1 MQIFNFFYT
10 YANFLPTIFK
20 LSPNFIPKSLKI
32 TQFSP
37 PPNPSEN
44 SFYRFFNFQ
53 FISVST
59 YKSGL
64 DTIRGG
70 FFARVRD

>member
-10 YANFLPTIFK
+10 YANFLPTFFK

-37 PPNPSEN
+37 SPIK
-44 SFYRFFNFQ
+44 SF
-53 FISVST
+53 
-59 YKSGL
+59 
-64 DTIRGG
+64 
-70 FFARVRD
+70 

>member
-37 PPNPSEN
+37 APLNHFNASPIPPQKKIHLPTLK
-44 SFYRFFNFQ
+44 R
-53 FISVST
+53 
-59 YKSGL
+59 
-64 DTIRGG
+64 
-70 FFARVRD
+70 

>member
-32 TQFSP
+32 TQVP
-37 PPNPSEN
+37 PPPIKP
-44 SFYRFFNFQ
+44 F
-53 FISVST
+53 
-59 YKSGL
+59 
-64 DTIRGG
+64 
-70 FFARVRD
+70 